1 MAADQPSPAL
11 KEIFNAD
18 RLQHIATEMT
28 AVYPAL
34 QRQSLPEIGQR
45 RPCAIVNHAAHGP
58 GQRVPARGTAV
69 EL

>member
-1 MAADQPSPAL
+1 MADQPSPAL

-18 RLQHIATEMT
+18 RLKHIATEMT
-28 AVYPAL
+28 
-34 QRQSLPEIGQR
+34 
-45 RPCAIVNHAAHGP
+45 